1 MEPLGVHLTWP
12 DSETR
17 PTMHDPT
24 VSFIESADCV
34 LYEKLLDPNY
44 LPLNMSPSCHLEIS
58 DEEQPHSD
66 GLKCLTFHQCEHSI
80 PCRRN
85 CPLI

>member
-12 DSETR
+12 NCETR

-34 LYEKLLDPNY
+34 LYKKLLDQFRF
-44 LPLNMSPSCHLEIS
+44 L
-58 DEEQPHSD
+58 
-66 GLKCLTFHQCEHSI
+66 G
-80 PCRRN
+80 N
-85 CPLI
+85 CPPTPHLS